1 MKVHTSLEMTI
12 VREIASQGL
21 KKFDSVLEQSPFV
34 TLSSILRNTLP
45 ELELRINEYG
55 ITISKDNSLFYTN
68 NVKNKILIYHRMADF
83 LKLRMSLFSV
93 ISFLKKME
101 ENNLISVMRQEDM
114 DCYVDKCL
122 NLKKQL
128 LYFNLT
134 SREIEEY
141 IRKNFFSYYV
151 PSDELIDFYNN
162 GFKGW
167 DVLRAEKEDK
177 IAIIAIVISTL
188 SFFASIIAMFTR

>member
-1 MKVHTSLEMTI
+1 
-12 VREIASQGL
+12 
-21 KKFDSVLEQSPFV
+21 
-34 TLSSILRNTLP
+34 
-45 ELELRINEYG
+45 
-55 ITISKDNSLFYTN
+55 
-68 NVKNKILIYHRMADF
+68 MADF

-101 ENNLISVMRQEDM
+101 VNYLISVMRQEDM

-128 LYFNLT
+128 LYFNIT

-141 IRKNFFSYYV
+141 IRKNYFAYYI

-188 SFFASIIAMFTR
+188 SFFASIIAMFIR

>member
-1 MKVHTSLEMTI
+1 MKVHTSLEMSI

-21 KKFDSVLEQSPFV
+21 KKFDSVLEPSPFV
-34 TLSSILRNTLP
+34 TLSSLLRNTLP
-45 ELELRINEYG
+45 ELEFGINEYG
-55 ITISKDNSLFYTN
+55 ITISKDNSLFYIN
-68 NVKNKILIYHRMADF
+68 KKKKKNLIYQRMADF
-83 LKLRMSLFSV
+83 LKLQMSLFSV

-101 ENNLISVMRQEDM
+101 VNNLVSIIRQEDM

-122 NLKKQL
+122 NLNKQL

-141 IRKNFFSYYV
+141 IRKNFFSYYI
-151 PSDELIDFYNN
+151 PSNELIDFYNN
-162 GFKGW
+162 GFKDW
-167 DVLRAEKEDK
+167 DELRAEKEDK

-188 SFFASIIAMFTR
+188 SFFAAIIAMLL

>member
-21 KKFDSVLEQSPFV
+21 KKFDSVLEPSPFV
-34 TLSSILRNTLP
+34 TLSSLLINIFT
-45 ELELRINEYG
+45 ELEFGINEYG
-55 ITISKDNSLFYTN
+55 ITISKDNSLFYIN
-68 NVKNKILIYHRMADF
+68 NVKNKNLIYQRMADF
-83 LKLRMSLFSV
+83 LKLQMSLFSV

-101 ENNLISVMRQEDM
+101 VNNLVSIIRQEDM

-122 NLKKQL
+122 NLNKHL

-151 PSDELIDFYNN
+151 PSDELIAFYNN
-162 GFKGW
+162 GYKGW
-167 DVLRAEKEDK
+167 DDLRAEKEDK

-188 SFFASIIAMFTR
+188 SFISSIIAILL

>member
-21 KKFDSVLEQSPFV
+21 KKFDSVLEPSPFV
-34 TLSSILRNTLP
+34 TLSSLLRNTFP

-68 NVKNKILIYHRMADF
+68 NVKNKILIYQRMADF

-101 ENNLISVMRQEDM
+101 VNYLISVMRQEDM

-128 LYFNLT
+128 LYFNIT

-141 IRKNFFSYYV
+141 IRKNYFAYYI

-188 SFFASIIAMFTR
+188 SFFASIIAMFIR

>member
-1 MKVHTSLEMTI
+1 MKVHSSLEMSI
-12 VREIASQGL
+12 IKEIASQGL
-21 KKFDSVLEQSPFV
+21 IKFGSVLEPSPFV
-34 TLSSILRNTLP
+34 SLSSLLRNTFP
-45 ELELRINEYG
+45 ELEFGINEYG
-55 ITISKDNSLFYTN
+55 ITISKDNSLFYIN
-68 NVKNKILIYHRMADF
+68 NVKNKNLIYQRMADF
-83 LKLRMSLFSV
+83 LKLQMSLFSV

-101 ENNLISVMRQEDM
+101 VNNLVSIIRQEDM

-128 LYFNLT
+128 LYFNIT
-134 SREIEEY
+134 SRETEEY
-141 IRKNFFSYYV
+141 IRKNYFAYYI

-188 SFFASIIAMFTR
+188 SFFASIIAMFIR

>member
-1 MKVHTSLEMTI
+1 MKVHTSLEMSI
-12 VREIASQGL
+12 VKELASQGL
-21 KKFDSVLEQSPFV
+21 IKFDSVLEPSPFV
-34 TLSSILRNTLP
+34 TLSSLLRNTFP
-45 ELELRINEYG
+45 ELELGINEYG

-68 NVKNKILIYHRMADF
+68 NVKNKILIYQRMADF

-101 ENNLISVMRQEDM
+101 VNYLISVMRQEDM

-141 IRKNFFSYYV
+141 IRKNYFSYYI

-188 SFFASIIAMFTR
+188 SFFASIIAMFIR

>member
-1 MKVHTSLEMTI
+1 MKVHTSLEMSI
-12 VREIASQGL
+12 VKELASQGL
-21 KKFDSVLEQSPFV
+21 IKFDSVLEPSPFV
-34 TLSSILRNTLP
+34 TLSSLLRNTFP
-45 ELELRINEYG
+45 ELELGINEYG
-55 ITISKDNSLFYTN
+55 ITISKDNSLFYTD
-68 NVKNKILIYHRMADF
+68 NVKNKILIYQRMADF

-101 ENNLISVMRQEDM
+101 VNYLISVMRQEDM

-128 LYFNLT
+128 LYFNIT

-141 IRKNFFSYYV
+141 IRKNYFAYYI

-188 SFFASIIAMFTR
+188 SFFASIIAMFIR